1 MTFYVVYNKH
11 DIGGGVV
18 SDFLTFLYEGYIKP
32 YLDRQSRDD
41 GDIFRQS
48 LCQNSQTAETQK
60 DVDAVVAFAA
70 AHAFLLGVRTGAGL
84 RQSGAL

>member
-1 MTFYVVYNKH
+1 M
-11 DIGGGVV
+11 
-18 SDFLTFLYEGYIKP
+18 SDFLNFLYEGYIRP

-41 GDIFRQS
+41 GDAFRHA
-48 LCQNSQTAETQK
+48 LCEGNQTEETQR

-84 RQSGAL
+84 KQNGAL

>member
-11 DIGGGVV
+11 DIGGGAM

-41 GDIFRQS
+41 GD
-48 LCQNSQTAETQK
+48 
-60 DVDAVVAFAA
+60 
-70 AHAFLLGVRTGAGL
+70 AFLLGVRTGAGL
-84 RQSGAL
+84 RQNGAL

>member
-1 MTFYVVYNKH
+1 M
-11 DIGGGVV
+11 

-41 GDIFRQS
+41 GDTFRHA
-48 LCQNSQTAETQK
+48 LCEGNQTEETQK

-84 RQSGAL
+84 CQSGVL

>member
-1 MTFYVVYNKH
+1 M
-11 DIGGGVV
+11 
-18 SDFLTFLYEGYIKP
+18 SDFLTFLDAHYIRP
-32 YLDRQSRDD
+32 YLDTRPMDD
-41 GDIFRQS
+41 GDTFRHA
-48 LCQNSQTAETQK
+48 LCEGNQTEETQK

>member
-1 MTFYVVYNKH
+1 M
-11 DIGGGVV
+11 
-18 SDFLTFLYEGYIKP
+18 SDFLTFLYEGYIRP
-32 YLDRQSRDD
+32 YLDRQNRDD
-41 GDIFRQS
+41 GDTFRHA
-48 LCQNSQTAETQK
+48 LCEG